1 MSDAGRPPINDPD
14 DIESITAKIDEY
26 FSSLVSEDGTPVP
39 PTFSGLAL
47 ALGYA
52 SRQSLWENAVAGAP
66 ISLPLKRAMLRIESF
81 AETRAYGNNAAGP
94 IFILKNRGWSDK
106 QEVELT
112 GGQGGPVKFEIV
124 DPPNHEDT

>member
-52 SRQSLWENAVAGAP
+52 SRQSIWENAVSGSP
-66 ISLPLKRAMLRIESF
+66 ISLPIKRAMLRIESF

-124 DPPNHEDT
+124 DPPKHEDT